1 MAKTVKS
8 RFFTD
13 KEVKDFR
20 RLAKVYNY
28 KNIVIERDLFPDN
41 DNLSNVIMMT
51 ISFNSISGTDER
63 NLGNIAKICKARRIT
78 LPNKNKM
85 KVVFSKFWY

>member
-63 NLGNIAKICKARRIT
+63 NLGNIAKICKAKRIT

-85 KVVFSKFWY
+85 KVVFSKF

>member
-1 MAKTVKS
+1 MAAKKIKT

-20 RLAKVYNY
+20 RLSKVYNY

-85 KVVFSKFWY
+85 KVVFSKF

>member
-20 RLAKVYNY
+20 RLSKVYNY

-85 KVVFSKFWY
+85 KVVFSKF

>member
-1 MAKTVKS
+1 MAKTFKS

-20 RLAKVYNY
+20 RLSKVYNY

-41 DNLSNVIMMT
+41 NNVSNVVMMS

-63 NLGNIAKICKARRIT
+63 NLGNIAKICKAKRIT

-85 KVVFSKFWY
+85 KVVFSKF

>member
-20 RLAKVYNY
+20 RLCKVYNY

-41 DNLSNVIMMT
+41 DNLSNVITMT

-63 NLGNIAKICKARRIT
+63 NLGNIAKICKAKRIT

-85 KVVFSKFWY
+85 KVVFSKF

>member
-20 RLAKVYNY
+20 RLSKVYNY

-41 DNLSNVIMMT
+41 NNVSNVVMMS

-63 NLGNIAKICKARRIT
+63 NLGNIAKICKAKRIT

-85 KVVFSKFWY
+85 KVVFSKF

>member
-20 RLAKVYNY
+20 RLCKVYNY
-28 KNIVIERDLFPDN
+28 KNTLVERDLFPDS
-41 DNLSNVIMMT
+41 DNVSTVVLMS
-51 ISFNSISGTDER
+51 ISFSSITGTDER
-63 NLGNIAKICKARRIT
+63 NLGNIAKICKTKRIT

-85 KVVFSKFWY
+85 KVVFSK

>member
-41 DNLSNVIMMT
+41 DNLSNVIIMT

-85 KVVFSKFWY
+85 KVVFSKF

>member
-85 KVVFSKFWY
+85 KVVFSKFWN

>member
-20 RLAKVYNY
+20 RLSKVYNY

-63 NLGNIAKICKARRIT
+63 NLGNIAKICKAKRIT

-85 KVVFSKFWY
+85 KVVFSKF

>member
-1 MAKTVKS
+1 MATKKIKT
-8 RFFTD
+8 RFFSE

-20 RLAKVYNY
+20 RLCKVYNY
-28 KNIVIERDLFPDN
+28 KNTLVERDLFPDS
-41 DNLSNVIMMT
+41 DNVSNVVLMS

-63 NLGNIAKICKARRIT
+63 NLGNIAKICKAKRIT

-85 KVVFSKFWY
+85 KVVFSKY

>member
-20 RLAKVYNY
+20 RLSKVYNY
-28 KNIVIERDLFPDN
+28 KNIVIERDLFPDSN
-41 DNLSNVIMMT
+41 NVSNVVTMT

-63 NLGNIAKICKARRIT
+63 NLGNIAKICKAKRIT

-85 KVVFSKFWY
+85 KVVFSKF

>member
-85 KVVFSKFWY
+85 KVVFSKF

>member
-41 DNLSNVIMMT
+41 DNLSNVIIMT

-85 KVVFSKFWY
+85 KVVFSKFWN